1 MVKSIAMTAVVL
13 GLTAGGASAQ
23 SYQPHA
29 GFQSRS
35 VKALSDQ
42 QIADLRAGRGMA
54 MALPAEL
61 NGYPGPLHV
70 IEQADALALTPMQ
83 VAGVQRLYD
92 DMKVRA
98 VALGERLIA
107 QEAALDRQFASRAV
121 TDATLAEATSAIGQ
135 TQAELRATHLQY
147 HLRTMELLTSDQLR
161 RYAAVR
167 GYSGGGH
174 GHLSHSP
181 PPQQ

>member
-1 MVKSIAMTAVVL
+1 MVKSIAMATVVL
-13 GLTAGGASAQ
+13 GLTAGGSFAQ
-23 SYQPHA
+23 SHQPYA
-29 GFQSRS
+29 GFQSRP
-35 VKALSDQ
+35 VKALSEQ

-70 IEQADALALTPMQ
+70 IEQADALALTPLQ
-83 VAGVQRLYD
+83 IASVQRLYD

-107 QEAALDRQFASRAV
+107 QETELDRQFASRAV

-135 TQAELRATHLQY
+135 TQAQLRATHLRY

-161 RYAAVR
+161 HYAALR
-167 GYSGGGH
+167 GYRGGEH
-174 GHLSHSP
+174 GDAPHKR
-181 PPQQ
+181 